1 MRALLVPLLLNVL
14 LAAAPQAAAEPLGTL
29 ILSPA
34 QRRALELQRRGL
46 DASAAG
52 SETPAAAP
60 VRIDGVVVSRAGGV
74 VAWVDGKAVL
84 SGQRLDQ
91 HRIEATAEGVRIVSA
106 GGAEIQAPVGAR
118 VDLQARRV
126 EQPAL
131 LRRGSEA
138 RR

>member
-34 QRRALELQRRGL
+34 QRRALELQRRG
-46 DASAAG
+46 SAAG

-106 GGAEIQAPVGAR
+106 GGAEIQVPVGAR